1 MPKFLITASYN
12 AEGVKGLMAEGGTA
26 RLAEAQALAGA
37 LGGKIEAMYFAIG
50 SDDLIGIVD
59 APDTASALALTWT
72 VSASGKISA
81 KLTQLITPAEMDAA
95 AAKSKTLKYRAPG
108 A

>member
-1 MPKFLITASYN
+1 
-12 AEGVKGLMAEGGTA
+12 
-26 RLAEAQALAGA
+26 
-37 LGGKIEAMYFAIG
+37 MYFAIG

-59 APDTASALALTWT
+59 APDTASALALVGT
-72 VSASGKISA
+72 VSASGKVSA